1 METSIYYVGEEREL
15 GFVSTNVLING
26 YNQDW

>member
-15 GFVSTNVLING
+15 GSVSTNVLING

>member
-1 METSIYYVGEEREL
+1 METSIYYVGEEKEL

-26 YNQDW
+26 YNQD